1 MSVPSPAFSPERD
14 AAVPGDV
21 PGDVLIVGAGPAG
34 LHAAFYAA
42 WRGLSVSLLD
52 ARHEPGGQLTALY
65 PDRRVYD
72 VPGLP
77 AAPAADVIAGLVR
90 QLGGLDVQWHL
101 RTVARTLEPDG
112 EGWRV
117 GATTP
122 DGPRTFRAGAV
133 ILAAGLGALLPR
145 EARVPGTDTHP
156 DVRTD
161 VPEAAELAGRRVLVV
176 GGVPQATRT
185 ALELVRVGAQVT
197 LTHGRAGFRGSP
209 ADLRAL
215 EDAASGGQLK
225 LLAPA
230 ALSTLSLTGASLT
243 VDGKPHEVK
252 ADTVLILNGYLP
264 DLTPVQGW
272 PLDWQGDY
280 VPDGPGGRTALR
292 GVFVAGD
299 VAASGQE
306 FKLISVA
313 LAQAA
318 VAANHAA
325 QHVRPDLKVRPGHS
339 SEKRLS

>member
-1 MSVPSPAFSPERD
+1 MSVPSPAFPPERD
-14 AAVPGDV
+14 A
-21 PGDVLIVGAGPAG
+21 DVLVVGAGPAG

-42 WRGLSVSLLD
+42 WRGLSVILLD

-77 AAPAADVIAGLVR
+77 ATPAADVIAGLVR
-90 QLGGLDVQWHL
+90 QLDGLNVKWHL
-101 RTVARTLEPDG
+101 HTLACTLEPDG

-117 GATTP
+117 GVTTP

-145 EARVPGTDTHP
+145 EARVPGADTHP

-161 VPEAAELAGRRVLVV
+161 VPEPAELAARRVLVV
-176 GGVPQATRT
+176 GGVPQATRA
-185 ALELVRVGAQVT
+185 ALELAQAGAQVT
-197 LTHGRAGFRGSP
+197 LTHRRAGFRGSP
-209 ADLRAL
+209 AELGAL
-215 EDAASGGQLK
+215 EDAGRCGQLE

-230 ALSTLSLTGASLT
+230 TLTTLTPTGASLT
-243 VDGKPHEVK
+243 VDGQPHDVK

-264 DLTPVQGW
+264 DLTPVQSW
-272 PLDWQGDY
+272 PLDWQGEY
-280 VPDGPGGRTALR
+280 VPDGVGGRTALS

-299 VAASGQE
+299 LAASGQD
-306 FKLISVA
+306 FKLISVG

-325 QHVRPDLKVRPGHS
+325 HHVRPDLRVRPGHS

>member
-1 MSVPSPAFSPERD
+1 MSVPSPAFPPERD
-14 AAVPGDV
+14 A
-21 PGDVLIVGAGPAG
+21 DVLVVGAGPAG

-42 WRGLSVSLLD
+42 WRGLSVTLLD

-90 QLGGLDVQWHL
+90 QLDGLNVQWHL
-101 RTVARTLEPDG
+101 HTLARTLEPDG

-145 EARVPGTDTHP
+145 EARVPGADTHP

-161 VPEAAELAGRRVLVV
+161 VPDAAELAGRRVLVV
-176 GGVPQATRT
+176 GGVPQATRA
-185 ALELVRVGAQVT
+185 ALELAQAGAQVT
-197 LTHGRAGFRGSP
+197 LTHRRAGFRGSP
-209 ADLRAL
+209 AELGAL
-215 EDAASGGQLK
+215 EDAGRCGQLK

-230 ALSTLSLTGASLT
+230 TLTTLTPTSASLT
-243 VDGKPHEVK
+243 VDGQPHDVK

-264 DLTPVQGW
+264 DLTPVQSW
-272 PLDWQGDY
+272 PLGWQGEY
-280 VPDGPGGRTALR
+280 VPDGVGGRTALP

-299 VAASGQE
+299 LAASGQD
-306 FKLISVA
+306 FKLISVGM
-313 LAQAA
+313 AQAA

-325 QHVRPDLKVRPGHS
+325 HHVRPDLRVRPGHS

>member
-1 MSVPSPAFSPERD
+1 MSVPSPTFPPERD
-14 AAVPGDV
+14 A
-21 PGDVLIVGAGPAG
+21 DVLVIGAGPAG

-42 WRGLSVSLLD
+42 WRGLNVTLLD
-52 ARHEPGGQLTALY
+52 ARHEPGGQLSALY

-90 QLGGLDVQWHL
+90 QLDGLNVQLHL
-101 RTVARTLEPDG
+101 HTLARTLEPDG
-112 EGWRV
+112 DGWRV

-122 DGPRTFRAGAV
+122 DGPRSYRAGAV

-145 EARVPGTDTHP
+145 DARVPGADTHP

-161 VPEAAELAGRRVLVV
+161 VPDAAALAGRRVLIV
-176 GGVPQATRT
+176 GGVPQATRA
-185 ALELVRVGAQVT
+185 ALDLARGGAQVT
-197 LTHGRAGFRGSP
+197 LTHRRAGFRGSP
-209 ADLRAL
+209 AELDAL
-215 EDAASGGQLK
+215 EDAGRSGLLT

-230 ALSTLSLTGASLT
+230 VLTTLTPTGAVLT
-243 VDGKPHEVK
+243 VDGHPRDVK

-264 DLTPVQGW
+264 DLSPLQGW
-272 PLDWQGDY
+272 PLDWQGEY
-280 VPDGPGGRTALR
+280 VPDGVGGRTALS

-299 VAASGQE
+299 LAASGQN
-306 FKLISVA
+306 FKLISVG

-325 QHVRPDLKVRPGHS
+325 HHVRPDLRVRPGHS